1 MPSTTTVTQYDSYE
15 GGELSWRHK
24 KVLKCVEDTPG
35 TTKEEI
41 IKKNPDIGSR
51 MTIVK
56 AINDLIE
63 MRMLIVKRGLN
74 RHIHHLY
81 TNNEHEV
88 LSLFK
93 DLEFF
98 KQVYFRLIDE
108 TTKQLK
114 KLWDKSQKKSDVGRY
129 GLMWHLLE
137 ALLKPYKNLMYITSD
152 ILLWQELPIDKET
165 YKKFEVLY
173 DSMKEIQIKLHESI
187 TPLITSRF
195 YQDLDIKPLN
205 SSLYSLQSGLSL
217 QHIIAFLQD
226 YWPFRRFVEPVLAI
240 RCYKL
245 DILWKISYPVLQIDP
260 FYASVDREKLKDW
273 RNIISGNEE
282 FNYIPKTTQAK
293 NLGILLR

>member
-1 MPSTTTVTQYDSYE
+1 MEEILVNKGNLKNAKDIIDKLLKLGKENVPSHTQFTSLE
-15 GGELSWRHK
+15 SEELSVRHK
-24 KVLKCVEDTPG
+24 EILKYVGKKPG
-35 TTKEEI
+35 VTKEDL
-41 IKKNPDIGSR
+41 IKNNPQIGSR
-51 MTIVK
+51 MTIAK
-56 AINDLIE
+56 AIKELIE
-63 MRMLIVKRGLN
+63 MKMLIVRRGLN
-74 RHIHHLY
+74 QHIQHLY

-88 LSLFK
+88 LSLFN

-187 TPLITSRF
+187 TPLITS
-195 YQDLDIKPLN
+195 
-205 SSLYSLQSGLSL
+205 
-217 QHIIAFLQD
+217 
-226 YWPFRRFVEPVLAI
+226 
-240 RCYKL
+240 
-245 DILWKISYPVLQIDP
+245 
-260 FYASVDREKLKDW
+260 
-273 RNIISGNEE
+273 
-282 FNYIPKTTQAK
+282 
-293 NLGILLR
+293 